1 MKLLII
7 FLFTISLNADSLVK
21 DKHGYYFASD
31 RQSRIY
37 FTKRQAAKVNQVL
50 AKPNT
55 IIVKHKYGKLKV
67 AVNHYRVLS
76 FEEIMDERDKELALL
91 FSDKKK

>member
-1 MKLLII
+1 MKLLI
-7 FLFTISLNADSLVK
+7 LFILTISLNADSLVK
-21 DKHGYYFASD
+21 DKQGYYFASD
-31 RQSRIY
+31 RKTKVY

-55 IIVKHKYGKLKV
+55 IIVKHKYGKVKV

-76 FEEIMDERDKELALL
+76 WEEIMDERDKELALL

>member
-1 MKLLII
+1 MKLLI
-7 FLFTISLNADSLVK
+7 LFILTISLNADSLVK
-21 DKHGYYFASD
+21 NKHGYYFASD
-31 RQSRIY
+31 RQSKVY
-37 FTKRQAAKVNQVL
+37 FTKRQAVKVNQVL
-50 AKPNT
+50 SKPNM

>member
-1 MKLLII
+1 MKLLI
-7 FLFTISLNADSLVK
+7 LFILTISLNADSLVK
-21 DKHGYYFASD
+21 NKHGYYFASD
-31 RQSRIY
+31 RQRIY
-37 FTKRQAAKVNQVL
+37 FTKRQAAKINQVL
-50 AKPNT
+50 SKPNM

-76 FEEIMDERDKELALL
+76 FEEIMDERDRELALL